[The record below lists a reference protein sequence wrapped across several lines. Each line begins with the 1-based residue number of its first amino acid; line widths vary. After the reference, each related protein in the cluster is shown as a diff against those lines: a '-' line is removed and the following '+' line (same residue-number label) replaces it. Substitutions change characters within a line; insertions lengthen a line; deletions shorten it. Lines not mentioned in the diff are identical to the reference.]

1 MSEMSSSTPD
11 TQPDSNPTDGTDPTP
26 DSGTSV
32 QTSSE
37 PYEVASSTNDSAI
50 LGGDSDSSGSPYVGS
65 PI

>member
-1 MSEMSSSTPD
+1 MSSSTPD

-32 QTSSE
+32 QTQE
-37 PYEVASSTNDSAI
+37 TKNHEVATPDNGDSAI
-50 LGGDSDSSGSPYVGS
+50 LGGDSDSGGSPYTGS